1 MMVLLTVVL
10 DVLVAGNEGTNAEE
24 KEVVYQYMTIS
35 DELKLTL
42 IYVVKIKKFNDV
54 DWNDSDDVDDFI
66 CGMCD
71 LNDLSFCS

>member
-42 IYVVKIKKFNDV
+42 IYVVKIKKN
-54 DWNDSDDVDDFI
+54 SMMSI
-66 CGMCD
+66 ETIPTM
-71 LNDLSFCS
+71 LMISFVECAI